1 MDSLRRAYLQLH
13 GLWRSLPPGSRM
25 AAGLLAAAV
34 LLGLGYLG
42 TRPAPGPDA
51 DLMHGVPVA
60 AGQLPA
66 MVSAFAKANLK
77 GYEIRGTSI
86 LVPRGQEPAYL
97 AALADAK
104 ALPKFGDAT
113 DEAAKSGGPFLSSR
127 DREELLKNAKQ
138 AELALMIRSMNGIE
152 NAYVIYDIDSK
163 RGGFGN
169 DRLIT
174 ATVSVKPAGSA
185 HLDEALVAAIRH
197 LVAGAIAGLK
207 PENVTVS
214 DLERPHLVRKHGR
227 GPRRGREPLR
237 LR

>member
-1 MDSLRRAYLQLH
+1 
-13 GLWRSLPPGSRM
+13 
-25 AAGLLAAAV
+25 
-34 LLGLGYLG
+34 
-42 TRPAPGPDA
+42 
-51 DLMHGVPVA
+51 MHGVPVA

-113 DEAAKSGGPFLSSR
+113 DEAAKSGGPFTSSR

-174 ATVSVKPAGSA
+174 ATVSVKPAGSSPS
-185 HLDEALVAAIRH
+185 RRS
-197 LVAGAIAGLK
+197 AGGGH
-207 PENVTVS
+207 PPS
-214 DLERPHLVRKHGR
+214 RGR
-227 GPRRGREPLR
+227 GHRRAETRERDR
-237 LR
+237 L